1 MTLTAVP
8 LALRKLVEADLG
20 VVERG
25 LGLVDH
31 HFSLGASAVGVMALD
46 ATGSLTLIAVD
57 LNADDELFRGAAGA
71 RTAGVADIRTSSS
84 ASSQA
89 RGSGPISRRDC
100 SCRRPAERLAS
111 GYSQRISTFTL
122 GYSGGFPS
130 TSTIRMLPSGAWSS
144 RLLLL

>member
-1 MTLTAVP
+1 MTLTAAP

-100 SCRRPAERLAS
+100 SSA
-111 GYSQRISTFTL
+111 
-122 GYSGGFPS
+122 
-130 TSTIRMLPSGAWSS
+130 SS
-144 RLLLL
+144 RAPSLRLLPADQHLHLGILGRLPFDVDDPHASVLGL

>member
-1 MTLTAVP
+1 MTLSAAT
-8 LALRKLVEADLG
+8 LALRKLVEANLG

-31 HFSLGASAVGVMALD
+31 HFPLGASAVGVMALER
-46 ATGSLTLIAVD
+46 SP
-57 LNADDELFRGAAGA
+57 RGLHAASP
-71 RTAGVADIRTSSS
+71 R
-84 ASSQA
+84 
-89 RGSGPISRRDC
+89 
-100 SCRRPAERLAS
+100 RRPAERLAS
-111 GYSQRISTFTL
+111 DYSQRISTFTL